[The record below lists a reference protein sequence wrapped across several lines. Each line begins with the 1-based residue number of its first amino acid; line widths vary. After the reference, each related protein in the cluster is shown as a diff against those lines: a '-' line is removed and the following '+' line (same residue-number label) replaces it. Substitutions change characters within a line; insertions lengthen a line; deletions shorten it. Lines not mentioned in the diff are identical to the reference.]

1 MIYYKPTVIP
11 NNLIFCDLPEINW
24 LSATNFLNQQLI
36 LLNQDIDHLKNNIP
50 ETP

>member
-11 NNLIFCDLPEINW
+11 NNFIFCDLPEINW

-36 LLNQDIDHLKNNIP
+36 LLNQDIDHLKNKIP